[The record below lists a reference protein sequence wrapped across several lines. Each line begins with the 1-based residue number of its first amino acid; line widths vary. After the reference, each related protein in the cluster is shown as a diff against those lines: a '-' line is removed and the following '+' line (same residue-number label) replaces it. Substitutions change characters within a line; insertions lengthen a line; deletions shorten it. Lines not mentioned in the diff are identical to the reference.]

1 MSENWQ
7 DRTRMLLGQTA
18 LERLAAAR
26 VAVFGIGGV
35 GGYAVE
41 VIARSGVGS
50 IDLIDNDTV
59 CPSNIN
65 RQIIALH
72 STVGMNKVEVARRRV
87 LDINPECHVCVH
99 KMFYLPDN
107 ADEID
112 LTKYDYVVDCIDTIK
127 AKIDLVARCTEL
139 HVPIISSMGAANKM
153 DATAWKV
160 ADISKTTI
168 DPIAKIMRKKLRK
181 MGIDHLKV
189 AFSEEQP
196 IVAAEPEQPFDN
208 TNKIVSDTE
217 MPETSSQKS
226 FRPTPASNAFI
237 PAVAGIIIGS
247 EVVKDLI
254 SPLNIQC

>member
-1 MSENWQ
+1 MTEDWQ
-7 DRTRMLLGQTA
+7 ERTEKLFGRA
-18 LERLAAAR
+18 AIERLSAVR
-26 VAVFGIGGV
+26 VAIFGIGGV
-35 GGYAVE
+35 GGYATE

-59 CPSNIN
+59 SPSNIN
-65 RQIIALH
+65 RQIVALH
-72 STVGMNKVEVARRRV
+72 STVGMNKVDVARQRI
-87 LDINPECHVCVH
+87 LDINPLCRVETF

-127 AKIDLVARCTEL
+127 AKINLVVRCHEL
-139 HVPIISSMGAANKM
+139 HVPIISSMGAAKKI

-160 ADISKTTI
+160 ADISKTSI
-168 DPIAKIMRKKLRK
+168 DPIAKIMRKQLRK

-196 IVAAEPEQPFDN
+196 IPNAAL
-208 TNKIVSDTE
+208 
-217 MPETSSQKS
+217 
-226 FRPTPASNAFI
+226 ASCPFI
-237 PAVAGIIIGS
+237 PAVAGIIIGG

-254 SPLNIQC
+254 GTFR